1 MSTEPRA
8 CLTRGDAGLPPP
20 ALGLIP
26 LTLTP
31 EALRGLGGRGEG
43 DLTAREEKVDMAETD
58 LLWVAGLMVVVPDSS
73 DTTGRMKAEEE
84 EEGDMTGG
92 GLGFFES

>member
-26 LTLTP
+26 LTLSP
-31 EALRGLGGRGEG
+31 EALRGEG
-43 DLTAREEKVDMAETD
+43 DLTDRDKKVDMAETD
-58 LLWVAGLMVVVPDSS
+58 LLWGAGLMVVVPDSS
-73 DTTGRMKAEEE
+73 DMTGRMKAEEE